1 VQVSVAPRNRAWC
14 MILKPY
20 QQKQENK
27 MAQDVVVKPGETY
40 VITDRNRSLG
50 TVTIQ
55 PGGMVSIETSAQVT
69 IEKLIKQ

>member
-1 VQVSVAPRNRAWC
+1 
-14 MILKPY
+14 
-20 QQKQENK
+20 